1 MSKRTVQQ
9 GDTFT
14 QMFVVQPHQTA
25 QALGSGELEVFSTPS
40 MIALMENTAMKC
52 VSETLDDGYSTVGVE
67 IHAKHLKGSPV
78 GETITITATVK
89 SIHGRSFDFEITAVD
104 RKSNC
109 IGTATHTRVI
119 IDIQRFLA
127 KVHG

>member
-67 IHAKHLKGSPV
+67 IHEAS
-78 GETITITATVK
+78 
-89 SIHGRSFDFEITAVD
+89 
-104 RKSNC
+104 
-109 IGTATHTRVI
+109 
-119 IDIQRFLA
+119 
-127 KVHG
+127 